1 LENGWFHFYKP
12 YLHFESTPSPIMSEG
27 QKAEVKRMVL
37 ENKFTKPPPRYN
49 PSSLLKKM
57 EKEEIGTKATRAGII
72 QTLQSR
78 KYIREERM
86 VVTPLGLEVID
97 ILKKY
102 SPTVVSIELTR
113 KLEEKMQ
120 KIRRGKEIRENVLL
134 ESMQFLKPII
144 KKLKENEQ
152 TIGAR
157 LTQALKEVKLEESI
171 ISVCPVCRDGNLLIL
186 RSKRTGKRFIGC
198 TNYFEDKCKN
208 SYPLPQKGL
217 VKPTGTVCKSC
228 GWPTLRIWTKGK
240 RSWNLCFN
248 PQCGLK
254 GKGTKDP
261 ELQSM

>member
-1 LENGWFHFYKP
+1 
-12 YLHFESTPSPIMSEG
+12 MSEW
-27 QKAEVKRMVL
+27 QKAKVKRMVL

-72 QTLQSR
+72 QTLQNR

-120 KIRRGKEIRENVLL
+120 KIQQGKEIRENVLL
-134 ESMQFLKPII
+134 ETVQLLKPII

-157 LTQALKEVKLEESI
+157 LTQALKKARLEESI
-171 ISVCPVCRDGNLLIL
+171 ISDCPVCRDGNLMIL

-198 TNYFEDKCKN
+198 TNYFEGKCKN

-217 VKPTGTVCKSC
+217 VKPTGNVCKSC
-228 GWPTLRIWTKGK
+228 GWSILRVWIKGK

-248 PQCGLK
+248 PQCALK
-254 GKGTKDP
+254 GKGRKDT
-261 ELQSM
+261 ELQGM